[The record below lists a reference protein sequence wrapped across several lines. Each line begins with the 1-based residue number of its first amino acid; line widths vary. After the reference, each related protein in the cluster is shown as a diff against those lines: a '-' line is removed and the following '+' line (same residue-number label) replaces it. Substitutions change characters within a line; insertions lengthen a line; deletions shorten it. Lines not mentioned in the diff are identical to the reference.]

1 MNPKIKKIGILKKN
15 DGIVHRYNLGLVRRP
30 ISSTDKSCVGLGHH
44 MDTIYYFTIHITIIN
59 MNSNKDFK

>member
-1 MNPKIKKIGILKKN
+1 MNPKIKKIGILKKMMGSFTGTTSDRSVDN
-15 DGIVHRYNLGLVRRP
+15 

-59 MNSNKDFK
+59 MNSNKDF